1 MDHTQDDELV
11 VVEELSEADK
21 RLIALFDKLEA
32 GSLDTLEA
40 AARQIIT
47 LVTGLQGL
55 IFGVLAFK
63 DSPSYLSLDSVKVL
77 GALALGLL
85 LAALFFALEV
95 VIPRRYRPQDLS
107 DMRRMLQEMLE
118 RKRAGL
124 GRAIWAFG
132 CGALFLLA
140 VTLVILFHS

>member
-1 MDHTQDDELV
+1 MNQTPDDELV

-21 RLIALFDKLEA
+21 RLMALFDKLET

-47 LVTGLQGL
+47 LVTGLLGL
-55 IFGVLAFK
+55 FFGVLALK
-63 DSPSYLSLDSVKVL
+63 DAPSYLALDMVKLL
-77 GALALGLL
+77 GALALGFLV
-85 LAALFFALEV
+85 AALFFALEV
-95 VIPRRYRPQDLS
+95 VIPRKYHPQDLG

-124 GRAIWAFG
+124 ARAIWTFG
-132 CGALFLLA
+132 GGALFLLA
-140 VTLVILFHS
+140 VTLVILFHL